1 MYENQFC
8 KPNKLNIWLI
18 QIGENLPVDEKQRK
32 MRTALLADKLVE
44 RGHSVLW
51 WTSAFDHFKKDWIF
65 KKDTEV
71 TLNSRLRLYALKG
84 IGYKKNVS
92 LSRFI
97 DHRIIAWKFK
107 KIAPKMPKPDI
118 IVTSM
123 PPHDLAYQAV
133 KFAKENKIPVLVD
146 IRDPW
151 PDIFLEYIPSAFH
164 GIARK
169 LLFMDFQMIRNTMQM
184 ADGLIAVTNTFL
196 EWGLKYANREKSPVD
211 KVFPLGYKRPNIKNL
226 SNTSKFTN
234 LIEEL
239 KDKFIIFFVGTMAN
253 YHNPSILL
261 EVAKRVKN
269 DKIHF
274 VIAGYGELFDE
285 IKKAS
290 KDLKN
295 VTLTGWLNQEEIEL
309 WLKYAKVGVCPTNVK
324 IDLLPNKFFVYLSA
338 GLPVISAFEGDSKEL
353 IEKYQIGF
361 YYPPNDVEALVN
373 CILKLYNNP
382 QLYKKMSENAKR
394 IFDEMFDAD
403 KIYEEYANHIEKVYV
418 NYKKIN

>member
-1 MYENQFC
+1 MYEDQFC

-18 QIGENLPVDEKQRK
+18 QIGETSPLDEKQRK

-44 RGHSVLW
+44 RGHNVLW
-51 WTSAFDHFKKDWIF
+51 WTSAFDHFKKEWIF
-65 KKDTEV
+65 KKDTKV
-71 TLNSRLRLYALKG
+71 TLSSGLRLYTLKG

-92 LSRFI
+92 LSRYI

-107 KIAPKMPKPDI
+107 KIAPKIPKPDI
-118 IVTSM
+118 IITSM
-123 PPHDLAYQAV
+123 PSHDLAYQAV
-133 KFAKENKIPVLVD
+133 MFAKENKIPVLVD

-151 PDIFLEYIPSAFH
+151 PDIFLQHVPNASH

-169 LLFMDFQMIRNTMQM
+169 SLFMDFYMIRKTMQM
-184 ADGLIAVTNTFL
+184 ANGLIAVTNTFL

-211 KVFPLGYKRPNIKNL
+211 KVFPLGYKKPNLTNY
-226 SNTSKFTN
+226 SDTSKLTD
-234 LIEEL
+234 LIKEL
-239 KDKFIIFFVGTMAN
+239 KDKFIIFFVGTIAN

-274 VIAGYGELFDE
+274 VIAGDGELFYE

-290 KDLKN
+290 KDLEN

-309 WLKYAKVGVCPTNVK
+309 WLKYAKVGVCPTNLK

-338 GLPVISAFEGDSKEL
+338 GLPVISAFGGDLKEL

-382 QLYKKMSENAKR
+382 QLYKKMSENAKK
-394 IFDEMFDAD
+394 IFNEMFDAD
-403 KIYEEYANHIEKVYV
+403 KIYEEYANHIEGVYV
-418 NYKKIN
+418 NYKK